1 MVKEYAE
8 KPKIIISLDEYT
20 RLKDIESEY
29 NDSKFLIDK
38 VRFSYEAEINH
49 LKQQL
54 KKYKKNNG

>member
-8 KPKIIISLDEYT
+8 KPRVIISLEEYT

-29 NDSKFLIDK
+29 NDSMFLINRVSFD
-38 VRFSYEAEINH
+38 YESEINY

-54 KKYKKNNG
+54 KKYEKNNG